1 MYWAQM
7 LGAQRRWR
15 EWDGEMKHQAKKL
28 FSTIGF
34 ARRFAKAKAGVTAIE
49 FALLALP
56 FFAMMSMIIETS
68 VIFVST
74 SSLDSAVGQTARIIR
89 TGQLQSS
96 NMTQAAFTDLICAN
110 LMLVSNCS
118 STLKVDVRKFSTFGG
133 ATFPALIDSNGNPIT
148 TTAYQPGTA
157 GDIVIVRAFYP
168 WKMMSPI
175 SLGFN
180 NLSGNQHL
188 ISASVAFRNE
198 PFTN

>member
-1 MYWAQM
+1 
-7 LGAQRRWR
+7 
-15 EWDGEMKHQAKKL
+15 MKILANQIC
-28 FSTIGF
+28 SVCGF

-68 VIFVST
+68 VIFIST
-74 SSLDSAVGQTARIIR
+74 SSLDSAVGQTARLIR
-89 TGQLQSS
+89 TGQLQAS
-96 NMTQAAFTDLICAN
+96 NLSQASFTNQICSN
-110 LMLVSNCS
+110 LMLVSNCA

-133 ATFPALIDSNGNPIT
+133 ATFPALIDANGNPIT

-157 GDIVIVRAFYP
+157 GDIIIVRAFYP
-168 WKMMSPI
+168 WKMMSPL
-175 SLGFN
+175 SLGLD